1 MSKTIYRTIAF
12 QVDDADFLRE
22 YDLRQKES
30 GLSVKNY
37 FISLIKA
44 DIAMHQVPDTV
55 LTQEGGENA
64 ETVAPE
70 QEETAEGISAE
81 PDETAAT
88 QDLGAEQAAETGLEQ
103 AQVGNFVQSEEM
115 MNLFVKITREQ
126 RESLEAHKLET
137 GETVGNVLNRIIDKF
152 LDCADSL
159 PEGFDDAYKHYS
171 ANPKFCDTTC
181 SAKIPVRVNQELTG
195 YLNSFGGSR
204 NALMASLVELEL
216 KDQEMAET
224 PDEDQSAGMTM

>member
-1 MSKTIYRTIAF
+1 VNNKMSKTIFRTIAF

-22 YDLRQKES
+22 YDQRQKES

-44 DIAMHQVPDTV
+44 DIAMHQAQDSDPS
-55 LTQEGGENA
+55 QEGGENEEA
-64 ETVAPE
+64 FAPE
-70 QEETAEGISAE
+70 QEETDAALSAE
-81 PDETAAT
+81 PDETAYE
-88 QDLGAEQAAETGLEQ
+88 DLGAEQAQTGDA
-103 AQVGNFVQSEEM
+103 AQGEEM
-115 MNLFVKITREQ
+115 MNLFVKITRDQ
-126 RESLEAHKLET
+126 REALETHKLET

-181 SAKIPVRVNQELTG
+181 SAKIPVRVNQELTE
-195 YLNSFGGSR
+195 YLNSFGGLR

-216 KDQEMAET
+216 REQEMAET